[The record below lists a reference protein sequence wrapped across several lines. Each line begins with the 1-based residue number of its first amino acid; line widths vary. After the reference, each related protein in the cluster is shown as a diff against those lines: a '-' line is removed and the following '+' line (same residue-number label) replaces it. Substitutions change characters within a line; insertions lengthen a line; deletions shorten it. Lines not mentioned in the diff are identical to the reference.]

1 MRAILPGLLSAL
13 LTARTIDLSSS
24 VGYGIW
30 RPDGSAPHRSW
41 HEALLG
47 VAQDRPDG
55 HVETA
60 EDELRAAARYKA
72 SGPESRT
79 QKTSRTG
86 LAGRK
91 PLCITPRH
99 VHLAGQTASAA
110 LVASRASN
118 SDYRSELEEKPQ
130 SGAVLVSR
138 RLRRAAAWVILCQA
152 IPGSTGRWRQV
163 QIVA

>member
-41 HEALLG
+41 HEALLD

-72 SGPESRT
+72 GISDPEDVEDWSCW
-79 QKTSRTG
+79 KEAA
-86 LAGRK
+86 LYHAA
-91 PLCITPRH
+91 RH

-118 SDYRSELEEKPQ
+118 SDYRSELEEMI
-130 SGAVLVSR
+130 SR
-138 RLRRAAAWVILCQA
+138 PDAQR
-152 IPGSTGRWRQV
+152 SNDS
-163 QIVA
+163 